1 MICLAYL
8 LGWGYGI
15 GMQEA
20 HVHDIMQ
27 MMMESGEVYTRESL
41 KKTIINQF
49 GITTTYCSCSVN
61 GMTPDEAIEFLEAR
75 GKFIPSEQGF
85 YTDES
90 KKCNH

>member
-1 MICLAYL
+1 
-8 LGWGYGI
+8 
-15 GMQEA
+15 MQEA

-27 MMMESGEVYTRESL
+27 MMMDSGENYTRATL
-41 KKTIINQF
+41 KKAIIDTF

-75 GKFIPSEQGF
+75 GKFLPATEGNDEF

-90 KKCNH
+90 VRCHH